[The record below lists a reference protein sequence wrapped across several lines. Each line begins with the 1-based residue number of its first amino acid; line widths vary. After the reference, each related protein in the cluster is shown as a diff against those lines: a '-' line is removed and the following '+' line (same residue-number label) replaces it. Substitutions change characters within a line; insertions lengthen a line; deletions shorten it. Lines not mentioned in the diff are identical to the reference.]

1 MDEWDISH
9 QQKIENNLS
18 PMKDVFLIL
27 FKINSSL
34 SLAVWRTVFIPPSV
48 CVLSRMTGQ
57 GHPIVIHALI
67 TGWWSRLNE
76 VFANAQ
82 VVRSV
87 WRRYIFSGYLTC
99 LLPQPHWISPDLAQP
114 GQTLKWRLREC
125 DFLSTPEVRHTLL
138 IEIVINW
145 LRGDKGNCTFIIS
158 NRLRGLSK
166 GQIMTPYTHQ
176 PWPEC
181 KQLVA
186 LVGARGTRPPLR
198 PSQAGLS
205 TQAGM

>member
-1 MDEWDISH
+1 M
-9 QQKIENNLS
+9 
-18 PMKDVFLIL
+18 
-27 FKINSSL
+27 
-34 SLAVWRTVFIPPSV
+34 
-48 CVLSRMTGQ
+48 
-57 GHPIVIHALI
+57 IVIPALI

-82 VVRSV
+82 VVHSV
-87 WRRYIFSGYLTC
+87 WLSLSQIYLIIRYIFSGYLPRS
-99 LLPQPHWISPDLAQP
+99 LPQPHRISPDLAQP
-114 GQTLKWRLREC
+114 GQTLKWWLREC

-166 GQIMTPYTHQ
+166 GQIMTPYTHR

-186 LVGARGTRPPLR
+186 LVGARGSRPPLR

-205 TQAGM
+205 TNAGMWTWKSRQ